1 MSLWRKLGRYWPGW
15 LAAGIFVLA
24 GLVVG
29 GLATGGIL
37 PNSLFTGMFTV
48 DLAGV
53 SVRLGLLLGAL
64 ALAITAAIRGVRQA
78 VERARTQEQLL
89 QAESRQR
96 FIQRLD
102 HELKNPLTIIR
113 LGIVNLQQGDALN
126 PSQTNTLARL
136 DQQVQRLQ
144 KLVVDLRLLTELD
157 QRSIEHKAVDL
168 KDLLEETISLAG
180 EATSPERQIALT
192 VQQTPWPL
200 AAVWGDRD
208 LLMLA
213 FRNLLDNA
221 LKFSEAGDR
230 VEIRAS
236 EDGRM
241 AIVEIADTGAGIPAV
256 ELPQIFE
263 ELYRGQNARGIPG
276 SGLGLKLVE
285 RIVFLHRGDI
295 QVRSKVEQGSVFTV
309 RLPLAEG

>member
-1 MSLWRKLGRYWPGW
+1 MRRGRGIWRYWPGLLAAAVLAIAGLIIGG
-15 LAAGIFVLA
+15 LAAGNV
-24 GLVVG
+24 
-29 GLATGGIL
+29 L
-37 PNSLFTGMFTV
+37 PNPMFTGKFTV
-48 DLAGV
+48 DLAGL
-53 SVRLGLLLGAL
+53 SVRAGILFGAL
-64 ALAITAAIRGVRQA
+64 TLGVTAAAWGVSRAVRRIQA
-78 VERARTQEQLL
+78 QEQQL

-113 LGIVNLQQGDALN
+113 LGIVNLRQGAALSD
-126 PSQTNTLARL
+126 SQATTITRL
-136 DQQVQRLQ
+136 EQQVQRLQ

-157 QRSIEHKAVDL
+157 QRSIETKAVDL
-168 KDLLEETISLAG
+168 KELLEEAISLVC
-180 EATSPERQIALT
+180 EAAVPARAITLN
-192 VQQTPWPL
+192 VQQTPWPVS
-200 AAVWGDRD
+200 AVWGDRD

-221 LKFSEAGDR
+221 LKFSESGDR

-241 AIVEIADTGAGIPAV
+241 AIVEIADTGAGIPAE

-263 ELYRGQNARGIPG
+263 ELYRGQNARGVPG

-285 RIVFLHRGDI
+285 RIVLLHRGDI
-295 QVRSKVEQGSVFTV
+295 QVRSKPEQGSVFTV
-309 RLPLAEG
+309 KLPLAEG